1 MWAIGGRALT
11 LPFSSSPMWIFGT
24 LSRYTEISKKEPGV
38 TPVDTFSSY
47 KGHMTIYAASFA
59 AALTE
64 PWLFPMP

>member
-1 MWAIGGRALT
+1 
-11 LPFSSSPMWIFGT
+11 MWIFGT

-38 TPVDTFSSY
+38 TSVDTFSYY
-47 KGHMTIYAASFA
+47 KGHMTIY

>member
-1 MWAIGGRALT
+1 
-11 LPFSSSPMWIFGT
+11 MWIFGT
-24 LSRYTEISKKEPGV
+24 LSRYIETSKKESGV
-38 TPVDTFSSY
+38 TSVDTFSYY

>member
-1 MWAIGGRALT
+1 
-11 LPFSSSPMWIFGT
+11 MWIFGT
-24 LSRYTEISKKEPGV
+24 LSRYTEISKKDPGV